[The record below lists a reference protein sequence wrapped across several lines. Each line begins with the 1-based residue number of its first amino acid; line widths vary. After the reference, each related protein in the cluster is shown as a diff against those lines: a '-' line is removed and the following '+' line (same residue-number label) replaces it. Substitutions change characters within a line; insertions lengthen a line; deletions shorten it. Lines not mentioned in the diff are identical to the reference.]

1 MDPLIGSAL
10 IGIGGSLL
18 SGLASGIAG
27 GKRARY
33 QAKQSAI
40 AEEGKAIQEEIAQ
53 QQESESNA
61 LSNLIAAYR
70 SSLTE

>member
-1 MDPLIGSAL
+1 MNPLIGSAL

-33 QAKQSAI
+33 QAEQSAI
-40 AEEGKAIQEEIAQ
+40 AEEGKSKQEEIVE
-53 QQESESNA
+53 QQERESGA

-70 SSLTE
+70 SSLME